1 MPSSSSSVAA
11 PLAASFSTLTSL
23 IAHCRASLVAPTT
36 STPPPSSSSCIPE
49 ASAADALEHL
59 HAAATLAKAQITR
72 LSVALKPPATADAA
86 EKFVRE
92 FSATIVPS
100 LAAAAAAVDAA
111 AHGKA
116 LAKEVR
122 RAVDALLAS
131 IAEYVTAAAT
141 TGGGGADRL
150 AATGVVWCAADAVLR
165 LRDLGLCGV
174 VDAALRECGEMVED
188 ARAELK
194 AWVDSEGAGDAED
207 EDGDEW
213 DFPAAGRKGALDAA
227 VKCSAEHAVRK
238 MKLVTILFGAARKR
252 RLLGDA
258 RLSRDPQRV
267 DGIADVSKEIS
278 ALVDDLGTAF
288 YEDEAVE
295 VVDQAREKLVTKAV
309 ALAELCVLGNTGEK
323 DAYSGWFENCKSALQ
338 KSS

>member
-1 MPSSSSSVAA
+1 MPSSSSSSSVAA

-23 IAHCRASLVAPTT
+23 IAHCRASLLAPTT

-131 IAEYVTAAAT
+131 IAEYVAAAAAT
-141 TGGGGADRL
+141 GGADRL

-194 AWVDSEGAGDAED
+194 AWVDGEGAGAGDA

-295 VVDQAREKLVTKAV
+295 VDQAREKLVTKAV